1 MQYTRLQFKTK
12 KQGKCK
18 TNKEDLKQTKNIQLA
33 TIILYQVETQV
44 TSKQLVHSLQSHSS
58 RHNTV
63 NSTQKQAKIF
73 NNISRSHYWHFGYF
87 QLAKVVW
94 GQIIKIKST
103 KQA

>member
-44 TSKQLVHSLQSHSS
+44 TSKQLV
-58 RHNTV
+58 

-73 NNISRSHYWHFGYF
+73 NNISRSHY
-87 QLAKVVW
+87 
-94 GQIIKIKST
+94 
-103 KQA
+103 